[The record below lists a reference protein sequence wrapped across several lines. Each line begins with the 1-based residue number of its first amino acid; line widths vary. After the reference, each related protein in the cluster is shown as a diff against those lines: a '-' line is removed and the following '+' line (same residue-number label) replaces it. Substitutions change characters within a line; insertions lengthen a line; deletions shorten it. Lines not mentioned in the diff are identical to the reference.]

1 MPLTNE
7 DRANAAKMGMEMM
20 KKKVAGV
27 SKYADQMAA
36 AGREEATQASEVG
49 ASQTTMNEKTGKNA
63 NKAKIAT
70 NALDMADDAIARSKN
85 VTDSMKKR

>member
-7 DRANAAKMGMEMM
+7 DRANAAKMGMEMA
-20 KKKVAGV
+20 KKKVAGA

-49 ASQTTMNEKTGKNA
+49 ASQTTMDEKTGKIGGASRAASNINNMGRRA
-63 NKAKIAT
+63 ASDMKPSAK
-70 NALDMADDAIARSKN
+70 
-85 VTDSMKKR
+85 

>member
-7 DRANAAKMGMEMM
+7 DRANAAKMGMEMA
-20 KKKVAGV
+20 KKKVAGR

-49 ASQTTMNEKTGKNA
+49 ASQTSMNEKTGKNMG
-63 NKAKIAT
+63 KGSI
-70 NALDMADDAIARSKN
+70 
-85 VTDSMKKR
+85 DSMKKR